1 VVRAAASGSVGT
13 DATGTVGALVGGGVA
28 GSSGS
33 VIVRLDYGRRRGIV
47 TNPNESSQRSSPAIG
62 RDLVPSVAGHDGRYT
77 PSMARFR
84 RSEDLPFGVVVV
96 AFGFLLNAF
105 LFALAMA
112 GMYDATRVIV
122 QVVRDAT
129 FLEPVYVT
137 VLAIEILAAILL
149 LRRNPFGWVLAMLLV
164 CASLAFLLGAWWA
177 GSPEYPRMAIFAAM
191 ALYLNQ
197 REVRIAFAWHPRVDA
212 GKDPVDEGGEV
223 A

>member
-1 VVRAAASGSVGT
+1 
-13 DATGTVGALVGGGVA
+13 
-28 GSSGS
+28 
-33 VIVRLDYGRRRGIV
+33 
-47 TNPNESSQRSSPAIG
+47 
-62 RDLVPSVAGHDGRYT
+62 
-77 PSMARFR
+77 MARLR

-112 GMYDATRVIV
+112 GVYGQTRAIV
-122 QVVRDAT
+122 QLVRDAA
-129 FLEPVYVT
+129 FLQPVYLT
-137 VLAIEILAAILL
+137 VLAIQVLAAILL

-164 CASLAFLLGAWWA
+164 CASLAFLLGAWYS

-197 REVRIAFAWHPRVDA
+197 REVRIAFAWHPKVEADRDA
-212 GKDPVDEGGEV
+212 ADEGGEV